1 MLGDFLRLS
10 PELNQWLAQQLRP
23 YGIKPRTIWIGDQQA
38 KGYAEE
44 DFHEAFRRYI
54 PAQNWTSSM
63 PKRKSPSNKTAT
75 KPRPRRARIHLPNSC
90 PLSEFHLKTP
100 TRV

>member
-38 KGYAEE
+38 KGYTEE
-44 DFHEAFRRYI
+44 DFHDAFRRYI
-54 PAQNWTSSM
+54 PRSELEALHSEAQKPQPDNATDKPASS
-63 PKRKSPSNKTAT
+63 PGN
-75 KPRPRRARIHLPNSC
+75 NS
-90 PLSEFHLKTP
+90 LAE
-100 TRV
+100 